1 MSDINLGWN
10 PSSLI
15 CQFYGFR
22 LNHLIFLTSQS
33 LSVKWGPFIFALQKN
48 IIMDF
53 MPYITHQAIHCT
65 EHSSLS
71 GSFEHHS
78 A

>member
-1 MSDINLGWN
+1 MSDVNLGWN

-15 CQFYGFR
+15 CQLYGFG
-22 LNHLIFLTSQS
+22 LSHLIFLTSQS
-33 LSVKWGPFIFALQKN
+33 LSVKWGPFIVALQKK

-71 GSFEHHS
+71 GGFEHGS